1 MCSAAPGDGM
11 TSARHGSPALS
22 ICNLSVRFESR
33 KGTVHAVDDVS
44 YEVWP
49 GETLGVVGE
58 SGCGKSV
65 TVLTAL
71 GLLPQPPGRVCGG
84 QVLIGNRDVLSMEP
98 KELAGLRGKEASMI
112 FQDPMTSLHPSYPVI
127 TQVVEAVR
135 VHADDLPASAAR
147 DRAVELLE
155 LVGVPDAR
163 TRAQSYPHE
172 WSGGMRQRAMI
183 AMAVAHHP
191 RLLIADEPTTALDV
205 TVQAQILELLQ
216 ELQHQHGLAIVLI
229 SHDLGVI
236 AEMADRVVVM
246 YAGSVVESGQVGSV
260 FAHPRHPYTA
270 GLLASLPTVELE
282 GGRLAAIAGSPPN
295 LAARPS
301 GCTYHPRCPLRQGR
315 QRCVIEKPGL
325 RKIVPGGQVA
335 ACHFSEELDEEMPV
349 ADTAVQHRR

>member
-1 MCSAAPGDGM
+1 M
-11 TSARHGSPALS
+11 TSPGHGSPALS
-22 ICNLSVRFESR
+22 IRNLSVSFDSR
-33 KGTVHAVDDVS
+33 QGAVHAVDDVS

-71 GLLPQPPGRVCGG
+71 GLLPQPPGRVGGG
-84 QVLIGNRDVLSMEP
+84 QVLIENRDVLGMGS

-127 TQVVEAVR
+127 TQVMEAVR
-135 VHADDLPASAAR
+135 VHAGDLSASAAR

-191 RLLIADEPTTALDV
+191 RVLIADEPTTALDV
-205 TVQAQILELLQ
+205 TVQTQILELLQ
-216 ELQHQHGLAIVLI
+216 GLQHEHGLAIVLI

-246 YAGSVVESGQVGSV
+246 YAGSVVETGEVESV
-260 FAHPRHPYTA
+260 FADPRHPYTA
-270 GLLASLPTVELE
+270 GLLASLPTAELE
-282 GGRLAAIAGSPPN
+282 GRRLVAIAGSPPN

-315 QRCVIEKPGL
+315 QRCITERPRL
-325 RKIVPGGQVA
+325 REIGAGGQVA
-335 ACHFSEELDEEMPV
+335 ACHFSEELDKGVLAPDAELEIR
-349 ADTAVQHRR
+349 Q